1 MALRHKLACL
11 VALPV
16 IGLGGWMV
24 LRGSSL
30 FAVDQVTIVGLSPNA
45 LPAVSDQLI
54 AAARTQTTTDF
65 SVAALRAS
73 VASYTLIDGV
83 SAQTHF
89 PHSVRIE
96 VRERQPIARLAV
108 ARRSFPLAADGALIS
123 GLANTGSLPVVRST
137 HAPSNGRTGDAFAL
151 LALRVLSDAPAL
163 LRERAAAVTRADGA
177 LTIYLHRGPRLIFGN
192 YALLHAKWDA
202 AAAVLADPSSR
213 GAVYIDLRVPSRP
226 AAQVADPATSATTA
240 SATGAASATPA
251 SATTVSTA
259 LAPALIGPSSSTSG

>member
-16 IGLGGWMV
+16 IAVGGWIL

-30 FAVDQVTIVGLSPNA
+30 FAVDQVTVVGLSPNA

-54 AAARTQTTTDF
+54 AAARRQSTTDF

-73 VASYTLIDGV
+73 VASYTLVEGV

-96 VRERQPIARLAV
+96 VREREPIARLAV
-108 ARRSFPLAADGALIS
+108 GRHSFPLAADGLLVT
-123 GLANTGSLPVVRST
+123 GLAGTGSLATVRSAAMLS
-137 HAPSNGRTGDAFAL
+137 HGRTRDAFAL
-151 LALRVLSDAPAL
+151 LALRVLNDAPAP

-177 LTIYLHRGPRLIFGN
+177 LTIYLHRGPRLVFGN

-202 AAAVLADPSSR
+202 AAAVLANPSSR
-213 GAVYIDLRVPSRP
+213 GASYIDLSVPSRP
-226 AAQVADPATSATTA
+226 AAQVADPATAGA
-240 SATGAASATPA
+240 SATVTGTQAGTPTSAS
-251 SATTVSTA
+251 TVSTA
-259 LAPALIGPSSSTSG
+259 LAPDLIEPSSSTSG

>member
-11 VALPV
+11 VLLPV
-16 IGLGGWMV
+16 IAVGGWIV

-30 FAVDQVTIVGLSPNA
+30 FAVEQVTVVGLSPNA

-73 VASYTLIDGV
+73 VSSYTLIEGV
-83 SAQTHF
+83 RAQTHF

-96 VRERQPIARLAV
+96 VLERQPIARLAV
-108 ARRSFPLAADGALIS
+108 GHHSFPLAADGSLIS
-123 GLANTGSLPVVRST
+123 GLADTGSLAAVRST
-137 HAPSNGRTGDAFAL
+137 SMPSGGRTRDPFAL
-151 LALRVLSDAPAL
+151 LALHVLG
-163 LRERAAAVTRADGA
+163 AAVTRADGA

-202 AAAVLADPSSR
+202 AAAVLANPSSR
-213 GAVYIDLRVPSRP
+213 GAAYIDLSVPSRP
-226 AAQVADPATSATTA
+226 AAQVADPATSGSAT
-240 SATGAASATPA
+240 SATGAQSGAPA

-259 LAPALIGPSSSTSG
+259 LQPDLIEPSSSSSG